1 MTTDTTPH
9 TQSGMKVTVIGT
21 ATQTVADTAI
31 ANNWSLLPRASV
43 MQHRW
48 TRSDGSVL
56 AVNYTTSGTV
66 KSAIAYTADEYAA
79 LNTTPAVAVLPVPG
93 REIAWGGKY
102 AKKDRLGTVLA
113 HLKGTAA

>member
-1 MTTDTTPH
+1 MTIDTTPH
-9 TQSGMKVTVIGT
+9 TQSGMKVTVIGS

-31 ANNWSLLPRASV
+31 ANNWYLLPRASV

-56 AVNYTTSGTV
+56 VVNYTTSATV
-66 KSAIAYTADEYAA
+66 KNAIAYTADEYAA
-79 LNTTPAVAVLPVPG
+79 LKTTPAVLPLPG
-93 REIAWGGKY
+93 REIAWSGKY

-113 HLKGTAA
+113 HLAGS